1 MNIRNHKRLGDLLTE
16 HGIISPTQLHEA
28 LQSQKRSGKKLGE
41 ILIERKYI
49 TYKQLMDL
57 LEFQLGITHVEVSNK
72 LLSKELINLIP
83 EGLIR
88 KHKVFPYQL
97 AGNEL
102 QVAMADPLDIIAMED
117 IALATGY
124 SIVPVLTT
132 EEDIDACIVKYLGLS
147 QNVVTAIKGMDLV
160 TTEAENIRYDLDNT
174 DDESPII
181 AAVNEIFTQ
190 AIKLGASDIH
200 IEGCEKGTIV
210 RYRVDGILHK
220 VFDFSRNALTPLVSR
235 IKLMAEMDIS
245 EKRIPQDGRLQIII
259 INEKV
264 DLRVS
269 SMPTMFGEKLVIRIL
284 DRHPELV
291 RFGNLGFSS
300 SEIEKLNKLLL
311 YPYGMILVTGPTG
324 SGKTTTLYA
333 ALHQVRTETKNIAT
347 IEDPIEYLLPGINQ
361 TQINPRAGLTFA
373 VGLRALLRQDPDII
387 MLGEI
392 RDQETAA
399 ISVRAAST
407 GHLVLSTLH
416 TNDAAGALTRLID
429 MGVEPFLLT
438 SAVVGVISQRLV
450 RRICPRCWERY
461 TPAPNSLERMFI
473 DTHLQKQDIQLIRG
487 TGCSYCNHTGYK
499 GRMVLA
505 EIMQL
510 TNRERKLIL
519 NKSDTATIRQAAQA
533 NGMQSMQEDGIAKV
547 LAGMT
552 TIEEVMRATYSGDY

>member
-1 MNIRNHKRLGDLLTE
+1 
-16 HGIISPTQLHEA
+16 
-28 LQSQKRSGKKLGE
+28 
-41 ILIERKYI
+41 
-49 TYKQLMDL
+49 
-57 LEFQLGITHVEVSNK
+57 
-72 LLSKELINLIP
+72 
-83 EGLIR
+83 
-88 KHKVFPYQL
+88 
-97 AGNEL
+97 
-102 QVAMADPLDIIAMED
+102 
-117 IALATGY
+117 
-124 SIVPVLTT
+124 
-132 EEDIDACIVKYLGLS
+132 
-147 QNVVTAIKGMDLV
+147 
-160 TTEAENIRYDLDNT
+160 
-174 DDESPII
+174 
-181 AAVNEIFTQ
+181 
-190 AIKLGASDIH
+190 
-200 IEGCEKGTIV
+200 
-210 RYRVDGILHK
+210 
-220 VFDFSRNALTPLVSR
+220 
-235 IKLMAEMDIS
+235 
-245 EKRIPQDGRLQIII
+245 
-259 INEKV
+259 
-264 DLRVS
+264 
-269 SMPTMFGEKLVIRIL
+269 
-284 DRHPELV
+284 
-291 RFGNLGFSS
+291 
-300 SEIEKLNKLLL
+300 LL